1 MKTSFII
8 KTSRSI
14 LAASALALLV
24 SCSSEKKNPQADY
37 PAGESGTAEAIVGDS
52 SNLNEPRPAP
62 VGSDTVE
69 NASQA
74 DQFGE
79 TNVENVDSAARG
91 LE

>member
-1 MKTSFII
+1 MKTSLMLNYG
-8 KTSRSI
+8 RNI
-14 LAASALALLV
+14 LAAGILALLV
-24 SCSSEKKNPQADY
+24 SCSSEKKNPQEDY

-62 VGSDTVE
+62 IGSDTVT
-69 NASQA
+69 NSSQA